1 MTKYNRVCHICTQ
14 VYISPGRIDG
24 WDYSKHVCKECSAN
38 NARSDNKNIGMEFQA
53 KMRAIVNR
61 KRQEVTS
68 NEKRQE
74 D

>member
-38 NARSDNKNIGMEFQA
+38 NARSDNKNIRVEFQA